1 MKFDFDDKSDPP
13 SLQDF
18 KNLLLKQVAK
28 SAFFQNEPQLEINML
43 KLPIIMASSLLGSQ
57 TNNDVD
63 KKSLLDQEIFYL
75 PETFTKFTE
84 MIDAGKI
91 DVLNIDQLKA
101 QEVRH
106 LGKEIGIK
114 NVALKSG
121 EMVKNEIKNMS
132 NKFLSGQGPCH
143 GYTCKRGRTGGFTD
157 VFCDHLFKVASK
169 VQSMQESVR

>member
-1 MKFDFDDKSDPP
+1 MKFDFEDKSDPP

-18 KNLLLKQVAK
+18 KNLILKQVAK

-121 EMVKNEIKNMS
+121 EMIKNEIKNIS
-132 NKFLSGQGPCH
+132 NK
-143 GYTCKRGRTGGFTD
+143 
-157 VFCDHLFKVASK
+157 
-169 VQSMQESVR
+169 